1 MKASFFRENG
11 GPEKLVYGDLPDPV
25 PGPGEVLIRVK
36 ACALN
41 HLDIWVREGR
51 GVPIPMPHVSGS
63 DVAGEV
69 AAVGPGVKGVKPGAP
84 ALVAP
89 GLSCGTCVACRSGRD
104 SECDA
109 FKILGFQVQGGYAEL
124 VAVPEA
130 NVLPFPAGLS
140 PEEAAA
146 VPLVFL
152 TAYHMLFT
160 RAGLRAGET
169 VLVQAAGSGVGSAAV
184 QLARVAGARV
194 IVTAGDDAKLAKAR
208 ELGADEGINYRTA
221 DFTAETLRLTGGRGA
236 DVVFEHVGGDNLVKS
251 LAATA
256 KGGRVVT
263 CGATAG
269 GQVPLDL
276 KSFYYRQV
284 ALFGSLMGARWELLE
299 VLKLVERKQVR
310 PVVDSVFPLAK
321 AADAQQR
328 MLDRK
333 NMGKI
338 VLKI

>member
-1 MKASFFRENG
+1 MKASSFREHG

-51 GVPIPMPHVSGS
+51 GIPIPMPHVSGS

-69 AAVGPGVKGVKPGAP
+69 AAVGPGVTGVKAGAP

-89 GLSCGTCVACRSGRD
+89 GLSCGTCTACRSGRD

-124 VAVPEA
+124 VVVPAA

-208 ELGADEGINYRTA
+208 ELGADAGINYRTA
-221 DFTAETLRLTGGRGA
+221 DFPAETLRLTGGRGA

-269 GQVPLDL
+269 GQVPIDL

-299 VLKLVERKQVR
+299 VLKLLDRKLIR
-310 PVVDSVFPLAK
+310 PVMDSVFPLAK
-321 AADAQQR
+321 AGEAQQR

-338 VLKI
+338 VLRT